1 MIETSLPMRPL
12 RAVTAPLRV
21 LTRSLAGPWTSFTV
35 AFWAVMKS
43 GRLRQI
49 IEVNGRCLRLTQ
61 RISRGN
67 ELGLEARKD
76 GSDTL
81 RSISTGDETTGDVRE
96 GEAALDGADDASHGR
111 GIDWEVERAGGR
123 RGGLCCVDRCG
134 CVLTLSRSPGHTSQ
148 AHVRLSQ
155 DNAHAPALS
164 STAQKSHSAPHGPA
178 LCRRR

>member
-43 GRLRQI
+43 GRLRQTI
-49 IEVNGRCLRLTQ
+49 KVNGKCLRLTQ

-67 ELGLEARKD
+67 ELGLEARED

-81 RSISTGDETTGDVRE
+81 RSVDTGDKTTGDIRE
-96 GEAALDGADDASHGR
+96 GKAALDGADDASHGR
-111 GIDWEVERAGGR
+111 SIDWEVERAGGGEGAKGE
-123 RGGLCCVDRCG
+123 GGDDGELAEEHLVLKECVG
-134 CVLTLSRSPGHTSQ
+134 CVGQ
-148 AHVRLSQ
+148 VVR
-155 DNAHAPALS
+155 
-164 STAQKSHSAPHGPA
+164 
-178 LCRRR
+178 

>member
-1 MIETSLPMRPL
+1 MMETSLPMRPF

-43 GRLRQI
+43 GRLRQT
-49 IEVNGRCLRLTQ
+49 IEEYEGRLRLTQ

-81 RSISTGDETTGDVRE
+81 GSVNTGDKTTGDIRE
-96 GEAALDGADDASHGR
+96 GKAALDGADDASHGR
-111 GIDWEVERAGGR
+111 GIDWEVERAGGDK
-123 RGGLCCVDRCG
+123 L
-134 CVLTLSRSPGHTSQ
+134 
-148 AHVRLSQ
+148 RL
-155 DNAHAPALS
+155 L
-164 STAQKSHSAPHGPA
+164 
-178 LCRRR
+178 